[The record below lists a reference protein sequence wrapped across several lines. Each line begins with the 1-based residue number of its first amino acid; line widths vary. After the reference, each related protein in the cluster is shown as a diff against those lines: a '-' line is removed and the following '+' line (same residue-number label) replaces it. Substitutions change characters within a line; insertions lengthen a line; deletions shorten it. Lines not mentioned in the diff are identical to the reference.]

1 MWFFVMIIKGCESVR
16 WTFPILKEAWGVTLA
31 KGIFFLFFFLPFLT
45 FSRLFSFLKILWNPL
60 LSTKC
65 LYLPA
70 SSISHLPSLISQ
82 LYRVIENL
90 FKRENHLLT
99 LYSYYYRILFSIIT
113 VWWFL
118 PTLSKCSSFVLL
130 FLFKSKKRK
139 IDNKGGLSFLWK
151 WWRFLRKWLMVLSCW
166 SFSGEALRWRFS
178 LKVPKESRNIFGIFI
193 K

>member
-1 MWFFVMIIKGCESVR
+1 MIIEGCESVR
-16 WTFPILKEAWGVTLA
+16 WTFPILKETWGVTLA
-31 KGIFFLFFFLPFLT
+31 NGIFFLFFFLPFLT
-45 FSRLFSFLKILWNPL
+45 FSRFFSFFKILWTPV

-99 LYSYYYRILFSIIT
+99 LHSYYYRILFSIIT

-130 FLFKSKKRK
+130 FLFKRKKRK
-139 IDNKGGLSFLWK
+139 INNKGGLRK

-166 SFSGEALRWRFS
+166 AFSGEALRWRFS
-178 LKVPKESRNIFGIFI
+178 LKVLKESRNIFGIFI